1 MSSELLA
8 APRPSQGVDPFHI
21 GTRYL
26 KCIDANGKPDVTLVP
41 LSEEDFLHP
50 QEEDRFMLT
59 NAHSVAVW
67 YLRQSILQAC
77 RTRPSIRVFSDHR
90 IDWQHPD
97 IAPHGPDVVVFD
109 RFTVE
114 WDELRGTLPVVDT
127 GIEVVAVFEVT
138 SESTR
143 HIDFDKKFVEYAAVG
158 IPYYIVV
165 DVAEPNG
172 NPNVRGYRLDGD
184 RYKPMRR
191 DAELGFMVPGLKMW
205 FRWANDTLVAANE
218 DGQDIPDTLG
228 LVESLDEEKVK
239 SEAFRQQSEAFQ
251 QLMVTER
258 NRADAE
264 RTRADAEQTSAVT
277 ERNRANDAERRAEE
291 LAAELHRL
299 RGDTA
304 K

>member
-8 APRPSQGVDPFHI
+8 TPRPAQNVDPFHI
-21 GTRYL
+21 GTRYV
-26 KCIDANGKPDVTLVP
+26 KCFDANGKQVDKWVP
-41 LSEEDFLHP
+41 LTEEDFLHP
-50 QEEDRFMLT
+50 QEEDRFMLN
-59 NAHSVAVW
+59 NAHNIAVR
-67 YLRQSILQAC
+67 YLHQAILQAC
-77 RTRPSIRVFSDHR
+77 RARPAIRVFSDHR

-97 IAPHGPDVVVFD
+97 IAPHGPDLVVFD
-109 RFTVE
+109 RFTME
-114 WDELRGTLPVVDT
+114 WDDLRGTLPVADL

-143 HIDFDKKFVEYAAVG
+143 YIDLDKKFVEYAAVG

-205 FRWANDTLVAANE
+205 FRWSNDTVVAANE

-228 LVESLDEEKVK
+228 LVESLDEMTVK
-239 SEAFRQQSEAFQ
+239 SEAYKQQSEAYKQQSEAYKLQSEAFQ
-251 QLMVTER
+251 QQMV
-258 NRADAE
+258 NE
-264 RTRADAEQTSAVT
+264 RTRADQAQT
-277 ERNRANDAERRAEE
+277 RANEAIRRGEE
-291 LAAELHRL
+291 LATELRLL
-299 RGDTA
+299 RGDS
-304 K
+304 

>member
-8 APRPSQGVDPFHI
+8 TPRPSQDVDPFHI

-77 RTRPSIRVFSDHR
+77 RTRPSIRVFSDHC

-114 WDELRGTLPVVDT
+114 WDELRGTLPVADL

-143 HIDFDKKFVEYAAVG
+143 HIDFDKKSSNMLRSASRITSWSMSRSRTATRTCAATASMAFVTNRCDATRNSASW
-158 IPYYIVV
+158 
-165 DVAEPNG
+165 
-172 NPNVRGYRLDGD
+172 YR
-184 RYKPMRR
+184 
-191 DAELGFMVPGLKMW
+191 A
-205 FRWANDTLVAANE
+205 
-218 DGQDIPDTLG
+218 
-228 LVESLDEEKVK
+228 
-239 SEAFRQQSEAFQ
+239 
-251 QLMVTER
+251 
-258 NRADAE
+258 
-264 RTRADAEQTSAVT
+264 
-277 ERNRANDAERRAEE
+277 
-291 LAAELHRL
+291 
-299 RGDTA
+299 
-304 K
+304 

>member
-1 MSSELLA
+1 MEEVLL
-8 APRPSQGVDPFHI
+8 S
-21 GTRYL
+21 
-26 KCIDANGKPDVTLVP
+26 
-41 LSEEDFLHP
+41 
-50 QEEDRFMLT
+50 
-59 NAHSVAVW
+59 
-67 YLRQSILQAC
+67 
-77 RTRPSIRVFSDHR
+77 HR

-109 RFTVE
+109 RFTAE
-114 WDELRGTLPVVDT
+114 WDELRGTLPVVDL

-143 HIDFDKKFVEYAAVG
+143 HIDLDKKFVEYAAVG

-172 NPNVRGYRLDGD
+172 EPNVRGYRLDAD

-191 DAELGFMVPGLKMW
+191 DAELGYFVPGLKMW
-205 FRWANDTLVAANE
+205 FRWSNDALVAANE
-218 DGQDIPDTLG
+218 DGQDIPDTLE

-239 SEAFRQQSEAFQ
+239 SEAFRQQSEAFRQQSEAYQ

-258 NRADAE
+258 ARADVE
-264 RTRADAEQTSAVT
+264 QTRANEADRRAEEAG
-277 ERNRANDAERRAEE
+277 RRAEE
-291 LAAELHRL
+291 LAAELRLL